1 MKYYTVNQ
9 DMVNV
14 AGIMYDLNHSY
25 MAPYERDDLYLSLID
40 EQTPQSPDSA
50 LEIDMGSK
58 LYADVDYE
66 YNYFTPKYQAL
77 TTAFHDSSLFSLL
90 PSLNAWL
97 LLGNE
102 MIDGDIIE
110 FMFTTYKTNGDLISP
125 DRVLSKDYF
134 RDRRKSLNYL
144 ATTTPNPSVGAPSME
159 GLGQIESN
167 EYNSGVTEPEGSAS
181 GMDEPST
188 STTLSAKYQNI
199 NRSSRE
205 ILPGY
210 ERVEFIN
217 KEVAKLYADSDNKRE
232 MFPMFSKFKMTGI
245 EKTEFCNLLEQYEL
259 DSEFIDFLVSTRN
272 ENKVNQPI
280 DFKYF
285 VNEEEKTL
293 SSKVCLYRYEDFIS
307 HMEAASDKVISEP
320 NEEQTVCEYFESF
333 LKSQVFKAK
342 AEEMIQNM
350 PTGNAFPI
358 AFRLEKQSDDGKLYS
373 THYFFNY
380 TDLETFLFFDTQVA
394 YRKEYVYD
402 IRVIN
407 MVKVPV
413 VTTSNFSGEATE
425 LIFIEE
431 PYYKESIF
439 ILDSPPIAPDV
450 ELITYRGIDNKVLI
464 MFNQMIDKKAQVP
477 IYINPS
483 DAEYFKDQ
491 HTAQKIE
498 LGLPIIFE
506 SDDPADFEFFRL
518 NRKPVEYQ
526 EFSNENYK
534 IIQAHDAYS
543 AAYEDTVIPNQTYYY
558 MFRTQDRNG
567 FVSNPSPIYE
577 FTLLKEGETLYPR
590 IRIVDLAKPEPPAQ
604 KERTFKKY
612 VKIGLSPRQ
621 YLLPKES
628 MTNLED
634 SKGKHID
641 IGVSED
647 NILISR
653 DSSED
658 KFRKFKFRI
667 RSKNTGKL
675 IDINVTFKKNKVI
688 KA

>member
-1 MKYYTVNQ
+1 M
-9 DMVNV
+9 
-14 AGIMYDLNHSY
+14 
-25 MAPYERDDLYLSLID
+25 
-40 EQTPQSPDSA
+40 
-50 LEIDMGSK
+50 
-58 LYADVDYE
+58 
-66 YNYFTPKYQAL
+66 
-77 TTAFHDSSLFSLL
+77 
-90 PSLNAWL
+90 
-97 LLGNE
+97 
-102 MIDGDIIE
+102 
-110 FMFTTYKTNGDLISP
+110 
-125 DRVLSKDYF
+125 
-134 RDRRKSLNYL
+134 
-144 ATTTPNPSVGAPSME
+144 
-159 GLGQIESN
+159 
-167 EYNSGVTEPEGSAS
+167 
-181 GMDEPST
+181 
-188 STTLSAKYQNI
+188 
-199 NRSSRE
+199 
-205 ILPGY
+205 
-210 ERVEFIN
+210 
-217 KEVAKLYADSDNKRE
+217 
-232 MFPMFSKFKMTGI
+232 
-245 EKTEFCNLLEQYEL
+245 
-259 DSEFIDFLVSTRN
+259 
-272 ENKVNQPI
+272 
-280 DFKYF
+280 
-285 VNEEEKTL
+285 
-293 SSKVCLYRYEDFIS
+293 
-307 HMEAASDKVISEP
+307 
-320 NEEQTVCEYFESF
+320 
-333 LKSQVFKAK
+333 
-342 AEEMIQNM
+342 
-350 PTGNAFPI
+350 
-358 AFRLEKQSDDGKLYS
+358 
-373 THYFFNY
+373 
-380 TDLETFLFFDTQVA
+380 
-394 YRKEYVYD
+394 YD